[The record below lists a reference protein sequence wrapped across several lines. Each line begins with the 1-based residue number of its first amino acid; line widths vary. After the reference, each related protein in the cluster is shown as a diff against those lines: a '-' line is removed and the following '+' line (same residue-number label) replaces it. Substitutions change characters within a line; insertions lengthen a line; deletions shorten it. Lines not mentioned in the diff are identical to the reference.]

1 MQQVAEKQHKTRHIA
16 DIAMTIQPGDTWQRE
31 PPVTTRTLEKV
42 SLSALDTSHP
52 QVATAV
58 QAAYDWQKRRRA
70 DHLDASLVLAGPYGT
85 GKTHIARAILWT
97 TIDGPE
103 GHPDAWVPAGKFFMA
118 NDLLLLMAAHQDRAT
133 GMVSAPRPSTLVGS
147 APLVVIDDIG
157 GEQSLPYISK
167 DEQAMEISARY
178 FRFVNY
184 CYTSMVGII
193 ATTNLSISGG
203 NRSDFAQHIGGR
215 AFDRLSQMA
224 PAGFMVGLHGVP
236 SWRVKS
242 SGRPLT

>member
-1 MQQVAEKQHKTRHIA
+1 MQHIA
-16 DIAMTIQPGDTWQRE
+16 DITTTIQPGNTWQRE

-42 SLSALDTSHP
+42 SLDTLDTSHP

-58 QAAYDWQKRRRA
+58 QAARDWQKRRRS
-70 DHLDASLVLAGPYGT
+70 DHLDASLVLAGSYGT

-97 TIDGPE
+97 TVDGPE

-157 GEQSLPYISK
+157 GQQAIPFIK
-167 DEQAMEISARY
+167 QDEVSQESEIHARY
-178 FRFVNY
+178 FRFIDY

-193 ATTNLSISGG
+193 ATTNLSIAGG

>member
-1 MQQVAEKQHKTRHIA
+1 MQHIA
-16 DIAMTIQPGDTWQRE
+16 DIATTIQPGATWQRE
-31 PPVTTRTLEKV
+31 PPVATRTLEKV

-58 QAAYDWQKRRRA
+58 QAARDWQARRR
-70 DHLDASLVLAGPYGT
+70 DGHLDASLVLSGPYGT

-97 TIDGPE
+97 TVDGPE
-103 GHPDAWVPAGKFFMA
+103 GHLDAWVPAGKFYMA
-118 NDLLLLMAAHQDRAT
+118 NDLLLLMAAHQDRTT

-157 GEQSLPYISK
+157 GQQSLPYISK
-167 DEQAMEISARY
+167 DEQAMEIHARY
-178 FRFVNY
+178 FRFIDY
-184 CYTSMVGII
+184 CYTSMIGII
-193 ATTNLSISGG
+193 ATTNLSIAGG

-242 SGRPLT
+242 SGRLT